1 MAATETPDE
10 IAARK
15 EREKNELYSRD
26 ISGVEWLSAPGGP
39 EDEKVEIAYLPGGGV
54 GMRNS
59 KDPDTVLRFTPAEWE
74 AFVLGA
80 RDGEFD
86 IDPAPGR
93 PGE

>member
-1 MAATETPDE
+1 MAATETPEE

-15 EREKNELYSRD
+15 EREKNELYALD

-59 KDPDTVLRFTPAEWE
+59 KDPDTVLRFTAAEWE

-86 IDPAPGR
+86 IDVEGDA
-93 PGE
+93 E